1 MHGKLTTVEGL
12 LRDIASDLGVAQP
25 LRRIQDEVAYTRIQ
39 EIIEGIKEV
48 LDDLDED
55 EDEGGDEMAKTV
67 DKAKNKDDPV
77 KRMITIKFDD
87 PSGRSFVEFL
97 ENVSDPKWTFKTYA
111 RNIAQNRALGLLP
124 PEEPL
129 DESNGI
135 SKEMKEPEGEGAE
148 GPNEEIYEFPGICS
162 RCGCPL
168 VTRMKKV
175 SIPYFKV
182 CPTYDYPQ
190 ARC

>member
-12 LRDIASDLGVAQP
+12 LRDIASDLGLSQP
-25 LRRIQDEVAYTRIQ
+25 LRRIQNEVAYTRIQ
-39 EIIEGIKEV
+39 DIIEGIKEV
-48 LDDLDED
+48 LDDPEED
-55 EDEGGDEMAKTV
+55 AKDEGGDEMAKTA
-67 DKAKNKDDPV
+67 DKTKNKDDPV

-97 ENVSDPKWTFKTYA
+97 ENVSDPKWTFKGYA

-124 PEEPL
+124 PEEEPL
-129 DESNGI
+129 AESNGI
-135 SKEMKEPEGEGAE
+135 PSEMKKPEGEGVE
-148 GPNEEIYEFPGICS
+148 GPDEEIYEFPGVCS
-162 RCGCPL
+162 GCGRPL

-182 CPTYDYPQ
+182 CPTYD
-190 ARC
+190 